1 MLELRGI
8 CKAFD
13 NPVLTDFDLDVGEGE
28 IVALL
33 GPSGSGK
40 STVLRII
47 TGLETADAG
56 SVTFQGRD
64 LADIPPEGRGIG
76 MVFQRLALFPHLDVA
91 GNLRFGL
98 ARDGDE
104 SRIDEMLDLVG
115 LDGFGGR
122 RIETLS
128 GGEAQR
134 VALARSLIAEPRMLL
149 LDEPLSSLD
158 ADLKESLAD
167 EVRRVLKTLGIPAI
181 HVTHDGALAAR
192 LADRIVHLASARELA
207 KE

>member
-13 NPVLTDFDLDVGEGE
+13 EPVLTDFDLDVGEGE

-76 MVFQRLALFPHLDVA
+76 MVFQRRALFPHLDVA

-181 HVTHDGALAAR
+181 HVTHDSALAAR
-192 LADRIVHLASARELA
+192 LADRIVHLSGAREPG

>member
-1 MLELRGI
+1 MLSLKGI
-8 CKAFD
+8 SKSFD
-13 NPVLTDFDLDVGEGE
+13 GPVLVDFDLEVAAGE

-40 STVLRII
+40 TTILRIVA
-47 TGLETADAG
+47 GLESPDEGEVIFAG
-56 SVTFQGRD
+56 KDITS
-64 LADIPPEGRGIG
+64 LAPEARGIG

-98 ARDGDE
+98 ADPSDE
-104 SRIDEMLDLVG
+104 HRIEEMLDLVG
-115 LDGFGGR
+115 LAGFGSR

-134 VALARSLIAEPRMLL
+134 VALARSLIAQPRMLL

-158 ADLKESLAD
+158 ADLKEHLAN
-167 EVRRVLKTLGIPAI
+167 EVRRILKSLDIPAI
-181 HVTHDGALAAR
+181 HVTHDPVIADR
-192 LADRIVHLASARELA
+192 LADRIVRLDTA